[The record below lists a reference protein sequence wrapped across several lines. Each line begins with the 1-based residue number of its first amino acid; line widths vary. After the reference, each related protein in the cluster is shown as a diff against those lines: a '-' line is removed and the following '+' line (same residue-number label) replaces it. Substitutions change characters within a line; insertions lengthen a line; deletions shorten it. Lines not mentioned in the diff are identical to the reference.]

1 MKGHVMIARRTIRLA
16 ALAPMLAPLLL
27 LAGCISFGGEV
38 PDSLL
43 TLTPDL
49 SAPAGSGHSGTREN
63 AIAIHEP
70 EVSAEI
76 DVLRVPVRIDAANVA
91 YLKGA
96 TWVEK
101 PALLFRRLLA
111 ETIRARADRMV
122 IDGDDPSLFAE
133 THLRGTLREFGY
145 DAPREAVVVRFDAI
159 RQTSNGKVE
168 TQRFEAVEPGIA
180 SEVGEVGFALNRAA
194 NDVAKQVSDWTAGV
208 AVSPA
213 NPEPAE

>member
-16 ALAPMLAPLLL
+16 ALAPVLMLV
-27 LAGCISFGGEV
+27 GCVSFGGEV
-38 PDSLL
+38 PETLL

-49 SAPAGSGHSGTREN
+49 SAPAGSGHSGTRED

-96 TWVEK
+96 IWVEK
-101 PALLFRRLLA
+101 PAQLFRRLLA
-111 ETIRARADRMV
+111 ETVRARANRMV

-145 DAPREAVVVRFDAI
+145 DSSQRAVVVRFDAI
-159 RQTSNGKVE
+159 RQTGDGRVE
-168 TQRFEAVEPGIA
+168 TQRFEAIGPGVVA
-180 SEVGEVGFALNRAA
+180 EVGAVGFALNRAA
-194 NDVAKQVSDWTAGV
+194 NDVAKQVSDWIAGV
-208 AVSPA
+208 TVSPA
-213 NPEPAE
+213 EPEPAE

>member
-1 MKGHVMIARRTIRLA
+1 MKGHAMIARRTIRLA
-16 ALAPMLAPLLL
+16 ALALVLF
-27 LAGCISFGGEV
+27 LAGCVSFGGEV
-38 PDSLL
+38 PESLL
-43 TLTPDL
+43 TLTPDF

-63 AIAIHEP
+63 AIAVHEP

-111 ETIRARADRMV
+111 ETIRARADGMV

-133 THLRGTLREFGY
+133 THLRGTLREFGF
-145 DAPREAVVVRFDAI
+145 DASLQAVVVRFDAI
-159 RQTSNGKVE
+159 RQTIDGKVE
-168 TQRFEAVEPGIA
+168 TQRFEAVETGIA
-180 SEVGEVGFALNRAA
+180 PEVSEVGFALNRAA

-208 AVSPA
+208 PA
-213 NPEPAE
+213 APASPEPAE